1 MILNLKLED
10 SIMKD
15 LSIQNINQVYPE
27 DKDGTNKKMM
37 IIKKEY
43 RKKVKMN
50 SEREE
55 MEDKASYKTEIK
67 TKEAKLTVNKIE
79 MVQDKEY
86 KENKEMSDKMA
97 ING

>member
-1 MILNLKLED
+1 
-10 SIMKD
+10 MKD
-15 LSIQNINQVYPE
+15 LSIQNMNQVYPE
-27 DKDGTNKKMM
+27 DKDGTNKKMI

-50 SEREE
+50 LERGE
-55 MEDKASYKTEIK
+55 MEDKASDKTEIK
-67 TKEAKLTVNKIE
+67 TKEAKFKKEVKLTVNKIE

-86 KENKEMSDKMA
+86 KENKEISDKMA